1 MPPGL
6 HAQAVSRRALV
17 YLHGFASS
25 PRSSKARYFAERAAA
40 AGLRFVAPDLNLPDF
55 HSLTVTRMLDQVDA
69 VLGGMSENDVALVG
83 SSLGAFVAVLA
94 AARRAQRAP
103 DASRPIDRLVLLAP
117 ALDLVPG
124 LEADLGRDA
133 LADWQQTG
141 RRDVFHF
148 ADNRPRTLGWAFM
161 ADARRYDAF
170 ALSLNLPVL
179 IYQGTRDQVVQP
191 ESVMRW
197 ASGRPAVTL
206 RLVEDGHQLL
216 EHMDRLWDDVARFL
230 EVDG

>member
-1 MPPGL
+1 
-6 HAQAVSRRALV
+6 VSRRAIV

-25 PRSSKARYFAERAAA
+25 PRSSKARYFAERGAA
-40 AGLRFVAPDLNLPDF
+40 AGLRFAAPDLNLPDF
-55 HSLTVTRMLDQVDA
+55 HSLTVTRMLDQVDS
-69 VLGGMSENDVALVG
+69 VLDGMRDSDVALVG

-94 AARRAQRAP
+94 AARRAQRAAGAP
-103 DASRPIDRLVLLAP
+103 GTIDRLVLLAP

-124 LEADLGRDA
+124 LEAELGPDA
-133 LADWQQTG
+133 LADWEHTS

-148 ADNRPRTLGWAFM
+148 ADNRTRTLGWTFM
-161 ADARRYDAF
+161 ADARRHDAF
-170 ALSLNLPVL
+170 ALSLNMPVL

-197 ASGRPAVTL
+197 ASGRSTVTL

-230 EVDG
+230 EVNG